1 MLVTSNWTASI
12 RGDFFRF
19 MKVGHHLLPR
29 IDTLRSH
36 LLLVKIG
43 HCAIKI
49 RSYSMY
55 FLLYLNMYTCMY
67 DTYLDTLIWR
77 VVYIDTHIMYI
88 LSIYIR
94 HESHETTWYTPKHS
108 DTDVALDV
116 VIHVQKH
123 HCLPGVCWQ
132 FDSAL
137 EPTCRRCGWDST
149 HWFAGDHDNPQLCSG
164 CVEADFKNCR
174 TWTDVECEW
183 ICENRDA
190 VWYCQ

>member
-1 MLVTSNWTASI
+1 
-12 RGDFFRF
+12 
-19 MKVGHHLLPR
+19 
-29 IDTLRSH
+29 
-36 LLLVKIG
+36 
-43 HCAIKI
+43 
-49 RSYSMY
+49 MY
-55 FLLYLNMYTCMY
+55 FLLYLYVFIYLYVWHVFRYTDMTCCVHRY
-67 DTYLDTLIWR
+67 SI
-77 VVYIDTHIMYI
+77 HIMYI

-183 ICENRDA
+183 ICENRHV